1 MSKGLL
7 RKPKAGSSGSDQ
19 TEDKRKL
26 NMENF
31 KTMEKIQKTQKEIDK
46 VEGSLARCRDK
57 RDRALLDQKLA
68 RLKSVRDELKSHE
81 RNVESSLS
89 QRSKRKLEIF

>member
-1 MSKGLL
+1 
-7 RKPKAGSSGSDQ
+7 
-19 TEDKRKL
+19 
-26 NMENF
+26 
-31 KTMEKIQKTQKEIDK
+31 MEKIQKTQREIDK

-81 RNVESSLS
+81 RKVESSLS